1 MARCLFLISDVLW
14 TGRARAFVSGARGL
28 AMRGHSVVAMAPLS
42 SVAFSDLHGDSDA
55 TRIVVLPLA
64 PRGRKAGAPRV
75 RGIRKAIRENE
86 IEIVFV
92 NDDADHFAAALAMVA
107 LRQSP
112 ALVRRIAV
120 GERVRPTRLGRLA
133 ERLTVATPLL
143 TGRAGIDRAGPDT
156 PRFRVELGVAVP
168 DDMTGHQPSAPLLV
182 CVYDANTTIHAS
194 RVLRAVTM
202 LRKRHRDLTLCMVAS
217 AEVPERL
224 RMQAAAL
231 GLSRVVRWLQAP
243 VGVAHALT
251 HAAAVVV
258 AVGGDDAVYATLD
271 GMSNGVPVVAP
282 RAAIFE
288 RYVANGISGILLDT
302 FDAPACA
309 AALATLVHDAER
321 RSAMGGVARARV
333 ARDYPEQQYIDGLET
348 LIHALA
354 PGGGG
359 AVSSNTPVA
368 GVA

>member
-1 MARCLFLISDVLW
+1 MARCLFVVSDVLW
-14 TGRARAFVSGARGL
+14 TGRARALVSAARGL
-28 AMRGHSVVAMAPLS
+28 AMRGHSVVVMAPLN
-42 SVAFSDLHGDSDA
+42 SVAFSDMHGDSDA
-55 TRIVVLPLA
+55 TRITVQPLA
-64 PRGRKAGAPRV
+64 ARGRKAGAARV
-75 RGIRKAIRENE
+75 HGIRRVVREQE
-86 IEIVFV
+86 SEIVFV
-92 NDDADHFAAALAMVA
+92 NDDADHFSVALAMVGR
-107 LRQSP
+107 RQRP

-133 ERLTVATPLL
+133 ERLNVATQLL
-143 TGRAGIDRAGPDT
+143 TGRSGIDRAGFEAS
-156 PRFRVELGVAVP
+156 RFRVELGVTVPDAVP
-168 DDMTGHQPSAPLLV
+168 DRPPSAPLLV
-182 CVYDANTTIHAS
+182 CMYDAEGTIHAS

-243 VGVAHALT
+243 VGVAHALA
-251 HAAAVVV
+251 HAAAVIV
-258 AVGGDDAVYATLD
+258 AVGGDDAVFATLD
-271 GMSNGVPVVAP
+271 GMSNAVPVVAP

-309 AALATLVHDAER
+309 AALATLVHDPER

-333 ARDYPEQQYIDGLET
+333 ARDYPEQQYIEGLET
-348 LIHALA
+348 LINALA
-354 PGGGG
+354 PD
-359 AVSSNTPVA
+359 VSSSTPVA

>member
-1 MARCLFLISDVLW
+1 VARCLFLVSDVLW
-14 TGRARAFVSGARGL
+14 TGRARALVSAARGL
-28 AMRGHSVVAMAPLS
+28 ALRGHSIGVLAPLN

-55 TRIVVLPLA
+55 TRVTVQPLA
-64 PRGRKAGAPRV
+64 ARRRKAGAARV
-75 RGIRKAIRENE
+75 HGIRKAIREHE
-86 IEIVFV
+86 VEVVVV
-92 NDDADHFAAALAMVA
+92 NDDADQFAAALAMVGR
-107 LRQSP
+107 RQRP

-133 ERLTVATPLL
+133 ERLNVATQLL
-143 TGRAGIDRAGPDT
+143 TGRSGIDRADPET

-168 DDMTGHQPSAPLLV
+168 DALPDRPPSAPLLV
-182 CVYDANTTIHAS
+182 CMYDARGTIHAS

-243 VGVAHALT
+243 VGVAHALA

-258 AVGGDDAVYATLD
+258 AVGGDDAVFATLD
-271 GMSNGVPVVAP
+271 GMRNGVPVVAP

-309 AALATLVHDAER
+309 AALATLVHDPER

-333 ARDYPEQQYIDGLET
+333 ARDYPERQYIDGLEA
-348 LIHALA
+348 LIQALA
-354 PGGGG
+354 PG
-359 AVSSNTPVA
+359 ARESSSTPVA